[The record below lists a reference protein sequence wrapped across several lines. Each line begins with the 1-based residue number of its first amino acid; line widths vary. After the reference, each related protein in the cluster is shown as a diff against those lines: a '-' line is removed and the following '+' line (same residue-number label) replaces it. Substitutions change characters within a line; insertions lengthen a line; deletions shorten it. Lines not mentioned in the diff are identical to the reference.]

1 MQLKAALVEMNVPF
15 LVDSP
20 TNQQFPILP
29 DAVLDALSETYSFS
43 EQQRMDASH
52 RAVRFCTS
60 WATQEEQVDALISDL
75 RRLMGA

>member
-1 MQLKAALVEMNVPF
+1 
-15 LVDSP
+15 
-20 TNQQFPILP
+20 
-29 DAVLDALSETYSFS
+29 
-43 EQQRMDASH
+43 MDEGH